1 MQGDDIV
8 RLAAAGNRAEAEVW
22 RQALE
27 EEGVSCKVVGDF
39 LQAGFIDAP
48 GIRPEIWVHRNDLG
62 RATEVLEAHR
72 AGTAETETEGSE
84 EA

>member
-8 RLAAAGNRAEAEVW
+8 RLATAGNRAEADVW

-27 EEGVSCKVVGDF
+27 EEGIACKVVGDF

-48 GIRPEIWVHRNDLG
+48 GVRPEVWVHRNDLE
-62 RATEVLEAHR
+62 RASALLEAHGG
-72 AGTAETETEGSE
+72 ATTDTETEDAG

>member
-8 RLAAAGNRAEAEVW
+8 RLATAGNRAEADVW

-27 EEGVSCKVVGDF
+27 EEGIACKVVGDY
-39 LQAGFIDAP
+39 LEAGFLDAP
-48 GIRPEIWVHRNDLG
+48 GVRPEVWVHRNDLE
-62 RATEVLEAHR
+62 RAAAVLEAHR
-72 AGTAETETEGSE
+72 AAAETETEDAG

>member
-8 RLAAAGNRAEAEVW
+8 RLATAANRAEAQVW
-22 RQALE
+22 CQALKD
-27 EEGVSCKVVGDF
+27 EGIPCKVVGDF

-48 GIRPEIWVHRNDLG
+48 GIQPEVWVHRSDLE
-62 RATEVLEAHR
+62 RASAFLAAHR
-72 AGTAETETEGSE
+72 GAAEGTESE